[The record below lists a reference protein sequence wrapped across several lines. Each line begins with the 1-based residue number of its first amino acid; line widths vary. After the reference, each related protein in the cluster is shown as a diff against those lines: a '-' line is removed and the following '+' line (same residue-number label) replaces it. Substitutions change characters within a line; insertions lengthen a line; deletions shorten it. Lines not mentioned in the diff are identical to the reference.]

1 MRQYPKI
8 PRILKINRIDG
19 LQASVVFNNGESR
32 LIDFNVVFKEI
43 KLNRHSPAYKLMNP
57 RSFKKAKLNNQTLS
71 WNNVEQYINFKN
83 KRIKVPFEIGADV
96 LYQMSLPDRAI
107 MDLPIGSILKTARQN
122 VGLTQEAVAEKSG
135 TSRNYIS
142 RIENNASGIEL
153 STLKKIVNM
162 GLGKQLEIKIK

>member
-57 RSFKKAKLNNQTLS
+57 
-71 WNNVEQYINFKN
+71 IN
-83 KRIKVPFEIGADV
+83 G
-96 LYQMSLPDRAI
+96 
-107 MDLPIGSILKTARQN
+107 
-122 VGLTQEAVAEKSG
+122 
-135 TSRNYIS
+135 NYF
-142 RIENNASGIEL
+142 
-153 STLKKIVNM
+153 
-162 GLGKQLEIKIK
+162 